1 MSKTR
6 IVLPIEG
13 MTCASCAATVQ
24 EALAGAGGVTSAG
37 VNFATN
43 KAAIEYDDA
52 QTNVSQLIRTV
63 REAGYN
69 CGKASVTFG
78 IVDLHYAPSVTPLE
92 QSLAKVNGVIR
103 AVANQA
109 TETATVD
116 YVPGVVSAED
126 LEQAVTA
133 AGFDV
138 AAPIAAEDPLER
150 ERIARGREI
159 RTLTWKFVVAAVV
172 TVVAMLGS
180 MLLMADRPMGE
191 NGTMKQVD
199 LLGRLLM
206 PLAVALRDWIAG
218 QGWVFDLNWIKWGLA
233 GLTLPVIVWSGQ
245 QFYKGTWSG
254 FRHRTADM
262 NTLIGVGTG
271 AAYVYSLFAT
281 AVPSLF
287 LRAGLPADVYYEAV
301 AAIIA
306 LVLLG
311 RLFEA
316 RAKGRTSEAIRRLAA
331 LRSKTARVIRDGQ
344 ETEIPVEAVVV
355 GDLVIVKPG
364 EKLPVDGIV
373 TEGASAVNEAMLTGE
388 PMPVGKKPGDEV
400 IGATLNTTGSIT
412 FRATRVGKETALGQI
427 VQLVEDAQATKAPIQ
442 KLADRVAGVFVPIVI
457 AIAIAAFVGWFDLG
471 PSPDARALVFAIVAF
486 VTVLI
491 IACPCALGLA
501 TPTAILVG
509 TGRAA
514 EYGILIRSG
523 EALERLANAR
533 TVLLDKTGTITEGKP
548 TVTHIVTAKKP
559 DGTPISPADVLKWA
573 ASVEQRSEHPLA
585 VAIMKA
591 AQDKEV
597 TLLPVEKFAAMEG
610 RGVRGTVDRRIIEV
624 ISLRHARERSL
635 ELGSLGGDADRLAA
649 QGRSPVIVVVNNTV
663 YAVIAIS
670 DPIKPTSKTA
680 IELLKQRGIPV
691 IMVSG
696 DSKKGAQA
704 VASEVGID
712 EVIAEVL
719 PSQKADLVRKL
730 QRQNGGGVGGAGGAH
745 IVMVG
750 DGINDA
756 PALAQADVG
765 IAIGTGTDIAME
777 ASDVTL
783 IRGDLRAVFTAIE
796 LSRRTMRTI
805 RWNLIWAF
813 GYNVLLI
820 PVAAGVLY
828 PVTGWLLS
836 PVLASAAMAW
846 SSLSVVLNSL
856 TLRTFKTRGMASNAV
871 LPQN

>member
-1 MSKTR
+1 MARLDVPDRRLRGLLT
-6 IVLPIEG
+6 
-13 MTCASCAATVQ
+13 
-24 EALAGAGGVTSAG
+24 
-37 VNFATN
+37 
-43 KAAIEYDDA
+43 
-52 QTNVSQLIRTV
+52 
-63 REAGYN
+63 
-69 CGKASVTFG
+69 
-78 IVDLHYAPSVTPLE
+78 
-92 QSLAKVNGVIR
+92 GVIR

-116 YVPGVVSAED
+116 YIPGVVSAED
-126 LEQAVTA
+126 LEKAVDA
-133 AGFDV
+133 AGFVV

-150 ERIARGREI
+150 ERIARSREI
-159 RTLTWKFVVAAVV
+159 RTLTWKFAAAAVV
-172 TVVAMLGS
+172 AIVAMIGS
-180 MLLMADRPMGE
+180 MLLMADRPMGD

-199 LLGRLLM
+199 LLGHLLM
-206 PLAVALRDWIAG
+206 PLAIALRDWVAG
-218 QGWVFDLNWIKWGLA
+218 RGWVIDLDWLKWSLA
-233 GLTLPVIVWSGQ
+233 IITLPVVAWSGQ

-254 FRHRTADM
+254 LRHRTADM

-271 AAYVYSLFAT
+271 AAFLYSLVAT
-281 AVPSLF
+281 AAPTLF

-311 RLFEA
+311 RLLEA

-331 LRSKTARVIRDGQ
+331 LRAKSAHVMREGH
-344 ETEIPVEAVVV
+344 ETDIPVEAVVV

-364 EKLPVDGIV
+364 EKVPVDGLV
-373 TEGASAVNEAMLTGE
+373 TDGASAVNESMLTGE

-400 IGATLNTTGSIT
+400 IGGTLNTTGSIT

-457 AIAIAAFVGWFDLG
+457 ALAIAAFVAWFDLG
-471 PSPDARALVFAIVAF
+471 PGPDARALVFATVAF

-509 TGRAA
+509 TGKAA

-523 EALERLANAR
+523 EALERLANAKA
-533 TVLLDKTGTITEGKP
+533 VLLDKTGTITEGKP
-548 TVTHIVTAKKP
+548 AVTHIVTAKKP

-585 VAIMKA
+585 YAILKA
-591 AQDKEV
+591 AQDKQV
-597 TLLPVEKFAAMEG
+597 SLLPVEKFAAMEG

-670 DPIKPTSKTA
+670 DPIKPTSKAA
-680 IELLKQRGIPV
+680 IELLKKRGIPV
-691 IMVSG
+691 TMVSG

-704 VASEVGID
+704 VAAEVGID
-712 EVIAEVL
+712 EIIAEVL
-719 PSQKADLVRKL
+719 PSQKADLVKKL
-730 QRQNGGGVGGAGGAH
+730 QRQGGGV
-745 IVMVG
+745 VMVG

-765 IAIGTGTDIAME
+765 VAIGTGTDIAME

-783 IRGDLRAVFTAIE
+783 IRGDLRAVFIAIE
-796 LSRRTMRTI
+796 LARRTMRTI

-856 TLRTFKTRGMASNAV
+856 TLRGFKPRGVVSHAV

>member
-1 MSKTR
+1 MPAMSKTR
-6 IVLPIEG
+6 IILPIEG

-24 EALAGAGGVTSAG
+24 EALTGATGVTSAG

-43 KAAIEYDDA
+43 KAAIEYDAA
-52 QTNVSQLIRTV
+52 QTNVAQLIKTV

-78 IVDLHYAPSVTPLE
+78 IVDLHYAPSVAPLE

-116 YVPGVVSAED
+116 YIPGVVSAED
-126 LEQAVTA
+126 LEQAVDA
-133 AGFDV
+133 AGFVV

-150 ERIARGREI
+150 ERIARRRET
-159 RTLTWKFVVAAVV
+159 RTLTWKFVAAAAV
-172 TVVAMLGS
+172 TIVVMIGS

-199 LLGRLLM
+199 LMGRLLM
-206 PLAVALRDWIAG
+206 PLAVWLRDWVAG
-218 QGWVFDLNWIKWGLA
+218 RGWVLDLGWIKWGLA
-233 GLTLPVIVWSGQ
+233 GVTLPVVAWSGQ

-271 AAYVYSLFAT
+271 AAYLYSLVAT
-281 AVPSLF
+281 AAPTVF

-301 AAIIA
+301 TAIIA

-311 RLFEA
+311 RLLEA

-331 LRSKTARVIRDGQ
+331 LRAKSAHVVRDRQ
-344 ETEIPVEAVVV
+344 EVDIPVEAVVV
-355 GDLVIVKPG
+355 GDLLIVKPG
-364 EKLPVDGIV
+364 EKVPVDGIG
-373 TEGASAVNEAMLTGE
+373 TEG
-388 PMPVGKKPGDEV
+388 
-400 IGATLNTTGSIT
+400 
-412 FRATRVGKETALGQI
+412 
-427 VQLVEDAQATKAPIQ
+427 
-442 KLADRVAGVFVPIVI
+442 VI
-457 AIAIAAFVGWFDLG
+457 ALAIAAFVAWFDLG
-471 PSPDARALVFAIVAF
+471 PSPEARSLVFATVAF

-509 TGRAA
+509 TGKAA

-523 EALERLANAR
+523 EALERLANVR
-533 TVLLDKTGTITEGKP
+533 TVLLDKTGTITEGNP

-585 VAIMKA
+585 LAILRA
-591 AQDKEV
+591 AQDKQV
-597 TLLPVEKFAAMEG
+597 SLLPVEKFAAMEG

-635 ELGSLGGDADRLAA
+635 ELGSLGSDADRLAA
-649 QGRSPVIVVVNNTV
+649 QGRSPVICVVNNTV

-680 IELLKQRGIPV
+680 IALLKERGIPV
-691 IMVSG
+691 VMVSG
-696 DSKKGAQA
+696 DSRKGAQA
-704 VASEVGID
+704 VAADVGMH

-719 PSQKADLVRKL
+719 PSQKADLVKKL
-730 QRQNGGGVGGAGGAH
+730 QRNGGHV
-745 IVMVG
+745 VMVG

-796 LSRRTMRTI
+796 LARRTMRTI

-856 TLRTFKTRGMASNAV
+856 TLRALKTPGAASHA
-871 LPQN
+871 

>member
-1 MSKTR
+1 MSKAR

-24 EALAGAGGVTSAG
+24 EALAGATGVTTAG

-43 KAAIEYDDA
+43 KAAIDYDDA
-52 QTNVSQLIRTV
+52 QTNVGQLIKTV

-69 CGKASVTFG
+69 AGKATVTFG
-78 IVDLHYAPSVTPLE
+78 ITDLHYAPSVAPLE
-92 QSLAKVNGVIR
+92 RALSRVTGVIR

-116 YVPGVVSAED
+116 YVPGVVSADD
-126 LEQAVTA
+126 LEKAVTS
-133 AGFDV
+133 AGFEV

-150 ERIARGREI
+150 ERIARSREI
-159 RTLTWKFVVAAVV
+159 KLLTWKFVVAAVV
-172 TVVAMLGS
+172 TLVTMLGS
-180 MLLMADRPMGE
+180 MLLMADRPMGDT
-191 NGTMKQVD
+191 GTMKQVD
-199 LLGRLLM
+199 LMGRLLM
-206 PLAVALRDWIAG
+206 PVAVSLRDWVAG
-218 QGWVFDLNWIKWGLA
+218 QGWILELEWIKWGLA
-233 GLTLPVIVWSGQ
+233 LLTVPVMVWSGQ
-245 QFYKGTWSG
+245 QFYKGMWSG
-254 FRHRTADM
+254 LRHRTADM
-262 NTLIGVGTG
+262 NTLIGVGT
-271 AAYVYSLFAT
+271 AAAFLYSLVAT
-281 AVPSLF
+281 AAPSFF

-301 AAIIA
+301 TAIIA

-311 RLFEA
+311 RLLEA

-331 LRSKTARVIRDGQ
+331 LRAKAAHVVREGHQ
-344 ETEIPVEAVVV
+344 TEIPVEAVVV

-364 EKLPVDGIV
+364 EKVPVDGIV

-388 PMPVGKKPGDEV
+388 PMPVAKKPGDEV
-400 IGATLNTTGSIT
+400 IGGTLNTTGSIT

-427 VQLVEDAQATKAPIQ
+427 AQLVEDAQATKAPIQ

-457 AIAIAAFVGWFDLG
+457 AIAIAAFVAWFDFG
-471 PSPDARALVFAIVAF
+471 PPPQARALVFAIVAF

-509 TGRAA
+509 TGKAA

-523 EALERLANAR
+523 EAMERLARVR

-548 TVTHIVTAKKP
+548 AVTHIVTAKKP

-585 VAIMKA
+585 YAILKA
-591 AQDKEV
+591 AQDKQV
-597 TLLPVEKFAAMEG
+597 SLLPVEKFAAMEG

-635 ELGSLGGDADRLAA
+635 ELGSLGADADRLAA
-649 QGRSPVIVVVNNTV
+649 QGRSPVICVVNNTV

-670 DPIKPTSKTA
+670 DPVKPTSKTA
-680 IELLKQRGIPV
+680 IELLKRRGIPV
-691 IMVSG
+691 VMVSG
-696 DSKKGAQA
+696 DSRKGAEA
-704 VASEVGID
+704 VAAEVGID

-719 PSQKADLVRKL
+719 PSQKADLVKKL
-730 QRQNGGGVGGAGGAH
+730 QRVGGGGD

-756 PALAQADVG
+756 PALAQAHVG

-783 IRGDLRAVFTAIE
+783 IRGDLRAVYTAIE
-796 LSRRTMRTI
+796 LARRTMRTI

-813 GYNVLLI
+813 GYNMLLI
-820 PVAAGVLY
+820 PVAAGALY

-856 TLRTFKTRGMASNAV
+856 TLRAFKAPGVANHAV

>member
-1 MSKTR
+1 MPAMSKAR

-24 EALAGAGGVTSAG
+24 EALAGAVGVASAG

-43 KAAIEYDDA
+43 KAAIEYDGA
-52 QTNVSQLIRTV
+52 QTNVAQLIKTV
-63 REAGYN
+63 RDAGYN

-78 IVDLHYAPSVTPLE
+78 IIDLHYAPSVTPLE
-92 QSLAKVNGVIR
+92 QSLAKVTGVIR

-109 TETATVD
+109 TETASVD
-116 YVPGVVSAED
+116 YIPGVVNAED
-126 LEQAVTA
+126 LEQAVRA
-133 AGFDV
+133 AGFEV

-150 ERIARGREI
+150 ERIARSREL
-159 RTLTWKFVVAAVV
+159 RTLTWKFVAAAAV
-172 TVVAMLGS
+172 TIVAMIGS

-199 LLGRLLM
+199 LMGRLLM
-206 PLAVALRDWIAG
+206 PAAVWLRDWVAR
-218 QGWVFDLNWIKWGLA
+218 QGWILDLDWIKWGLA
-233 GLTLPVIVWSGQ
+233 AITLPVVAWSGQ

-254 FRHRTADM
+254 LRHRTADM

-271 AAYVYSLFAT
+271 AAFLYSLIAT
-281 AVPSLF
+281 AAPTLF

-311 RLFEA
+311 RLLEA

-331 LRSKTARVIRDGQ
+331 LRAKAAHVIRDRQ
-344 ETEIPVEAVVV
+344 ETDVPVEAVVV
-355 GDLVIVKPG
+355 GDMVIVKPG
-364 EKLPVDGIV
+364 EKVPVDGVV

-388 PMPVGKKPGDEV
+388 PMPVAKKPGDEV
-400 IGATLNTTGSIT
+400 IGGTLNTTGSIT

-457 AIAIAAFVGWFDLG
+457 ALAIASFVAWFDFG
-471 PSPDARALVFAIVAF
+471 PSPEARALVYAMVAF

-491 IACPCALGLA
+491 IACPCAIGLA

-523 EALERLANAR
+523 EALERLAKAK
-533 TVLLDKTGTITEGKP
+533 TVLLDKTGTITEGSP

-585 VAIMKA
+585 LAILKA
-591 AQDKEV
+591 AQDKQV
-597 TLLPVEKFAAMEG
+597 SLLPVEKFAAMEG

-635 ELGSLGGDADRLAA
+635 ELGSLGADGDRLAA

-670 DPIKPTSKTA
+670 DPIKPTSRAA
-680 IELLKQRGIPV
+680 IELLKKRGIPV
-691 IMVSG
+691 TMVSG
-696 DSKKGAQA
+696 DSRKGAQA
-704 VASEVGID
+704 VAAEVGID
-712 EVIAEVL
+712 EIIAEVL
-719 PSQKADLVRKL
+719 PSQKADLVKKL
-730 QRQNGGGVGGAGGAH
+730 QRQGGGV
-745 IVMVG
+745 VMVG

-796 LSRRTMRTI
+796 LARRTMRTI

-820 PVAAGVLY
+820 PIAAGALY
-828 PVTGWLLS
+828 PITGWVLS

-856 TLRTFKTRGMASNAV
+856 TLRAFKTSGAATHAV

>member
-1 MSKTR
+1 MSKAR

-24 EALAGAGGVTSAG
+24 EALAGATGVASAG

-43 KAAIEYDDA
+43 KAAIEYDAA
-52 QTNVSQLIRTV
+52 QTNVGQLIKTV

-78 IVDLHYAPSVTPLE
+78 ITDLHYAPSVAPLE
-92 QSLAKVNGVIR
+92 KSLASVNGVIR

-126 LEQAVTA
+126 LEKAVVN
-133 AGFDV
+133 AGFEV

-150 ERIARGREI
+150 ERIARRREI
-159 RTLTWKFVVAAVV
+159 RALGWKFVVAAVV
-172 TVVAMLGS
+172 TVVAMAGS
-180 MLLMADRPMGE
+180 MLLMADRPMGD

-206 PLAVALRDWIAG
+206 PLAVSLRDWIAAR
-218 QGWVFDLNWIKWGLA
+218 GWTLPLDWITWGLA
-233 GLTLPVIVWSGQ
+233 VITLPVVAWSGQ

-271 AAYVYSLFAT
+271 AAYLYSLVAT
-281 AVPSLF
+281 AAPNLF

-311 RLFEA
+311 RLLEA

-331 LRSKTARVIRDGQ
+331 LRAKSAHVVREGH

-388 PMPVGKKPGDEV
+388 PMPVAKKPGDEV
-400 IGATLNTTGSIT
+400 IGGTLNTTGSIT

-457 AIAIAAFVGWFDLG
+457 ALAIAAFVGWFSLG
-471 PSPDARALVFAIVAF
+471 PQPQVRALVYAMVAF
-486 VTVLI
+486 VSVLI

-509 TGRAA
+509 TGKAA

-523 EALERLANAR
+523 EALERLARAR

-548 TVTHIVTAKKP
+548 AVTHIVTAKKP

-585 VAIMKA
+585 FAILKA
-591 AQDKEV
+591 AQDKQV

-635 ELGSLGGDADRLAA
+635 ELGSLGADADRLAA
-649 QGRSPVIVVVNNTV
+649 QGRSPVICVVNNTV

-680 IELLKQRGIPV
+680 VELLKRRGIPV
-691 IMVSG
+691 VMVSG
-696 DSKKGAQA
+696 DSRKGAEA
-704 VASEVGID
+704 VAAEVGID

-719 PSQKADLVRKL
+719 PSQKADLVKKL
-730 QRQNGGGVGGAGGAH
+730 QRQGGD

-756 PALAQADVG
+756 PALAQANIG

-783 IRGDLRAVFTAIE
+783 IRGDLRAVFIAIE
-796 LSRRTMRTI
+796 LARRTMRTI

-813 GYNVLLI
+813 GYNLLLI
-820 PVAAGVLY
+820 PIAAGVLY

-856 TLRTFKTRGMASNAV
+856 TLRRFKTLGVATHAI

>member
-1 MSKTR
+1 VSKSR

-24 EALAGAGGVTSAG
+24 EALTGASGVSSAG

-43 KAAIEYDDA
+43 KAAIDYDDA
-52 QTNVSQLIRTV
+52 QTNVADLIKTV
-63 REAGYN
+63 REAGYD
-69 CGKASVTFG
+69 CGKASVTFA
-78 IVDLHYAPSVTPLE
+78 ISDLHYAPSVTPLE
-92 QSLAKVNGVIR
+92 QALARVAGVTR

-116 YVPGVVSAED
+116 YVPGVVTATD
-126 LEQAVTA
+126 LERAVND
-133 AGFDV
+133 AGFQV
-138 AAPIAAEDPLER
+138 AEPIAAEDPIAR
-150 ERIARGREI
+150 ERIARAREV
-159 RTLTWKFVVAAVV
+159 RTLTWKFVVAGVV
-172 TVVAMLGS
+172 TIVAMLGS
-180 MLLMADRPMGE
+180 MLLMADRPMGD

-199 LLGRLLM
+199 LMGRLLM
-206 PLAVALRDWIAG
+206 PLAIRLRDWIGG
-218 QGWVFDLNWIKWGLA
+218 QGWALDLDWVKWGLA
-233 GLTLPVIVWSGQ
+233 LVTLPVVAWSGQ

-254 FRHRTADM
+254 LRHRTADM

-271 AAYVYSLFAT
+271 AAYLYSIFAT
-281 AVPSLF
+281 AAPGIF
-287 LRAGLPADVYYEAV
+287 LHSGLPADVYYEAV

-311 RLFEA
+311 RLLEA
-316 RAKGRTSEAIRRLAA
+316 RAKGHTAEAIRRLAA
-331 LRSKTARVIRDGQ
+331 LRSKNAHVLREGH
-344 ETEIPVEAVVV
+344 ETDTPVEAVVV
-355 GDLVIVKPG
+355 GDFVIVKPG
-364 EKLPVDGIV
+364 EKIPVDGIV
-373 TEGASAVNEAMLTGE
+373 TEGASAVNESMLTGE
-388 PMPVGKKPGDEV
+388 PIPVAKKPGDEV
-400 IGATLNTTGSIT
+400 IGGTVNTTGSVT
-412 FRATRVGKETALGQI
+412 FRTTRVGKETALGQI

-457 AIAIAAFVGWFDLG
+457 ALAIASFVAWFDLG
-471 PSPDARALVFAIVAF
+471 PMPQVRAVVFATVAF

-509 TGRAA
+509 TGKAA

-523 EALERLANAR
+523 EALERLSNVR
-533 TVLLDKTGTITEGKP
+533 TVLVDKTGTLTEGKP

-585 VAIMKA
+585 HAILAA
-591 AQDKEV
+591 AQDKQV

-635 ELGSLGGDADRLAA
+635 ELGSLGADADRLAA
-649 QGRSPVIVVVNNTV
+649 QARSPVIVVVNNTV

-670 DPIKPTSKTA
+670 DPIKPTSKA
-680 IELLKQRGIPV
+680 AVALLKRLGLPTV
-691 IMVSG
+691 MVSG
-696 DSKKGAQA
+696 DSRKGAEA
-704 VASEVGID
+704 VANEVGIE

-719 PSQKADLVRKL
+719 PSQKADLVKKL
-730 QRQNGGGVGGAGGAH
+730 QRQGRQV
-745 IVMVG
+745 VMVG

-756 PALAQADVG
+756 PALAQANVG
-765 IAIGTGTDIAME
+765 ISIGTGTDIAME
-777 ASDVTL
+777 ASDITL

-820 PVAAGVLY
+820 PIAAGALY
-828 PVTGWLLS
+828 PLTGWLLS

-856 TLRTFKTRGMASNAV
+856 TLRRFKPRWTSLFAEGAA
-871 LPQN
+871 

>member
-1 MSKTR
+1 MSKAR

-24 EALAGAGGVTSAG
+24 EALAGASGVTSAG

-43 KAAIEYDDA
+43 KAAIEYDAA
-52 QTNVSQLIRTV
+52 QTNVGQLIKTV

-78 IVDLHYAPSVTPLE
+78 IIDLHYAPSVAPLE
-92 QSLAKVNGVIR
+92 RALSGVNGVIR

-126 LEQAVTA
+126 LEKAVTA
-133 AGFDV
+133 AGLEV
-138 AAPIAAEDPLER
+138 AAPIPAEDPLER
-150 ERIARGREI
+150 ERIARSREI
-159 RTLTWKFVVAAVV
+159 RTLTWKFVAAAAV
-172 TVVAMLGS
+172 TIVALVGS

-199 LLGRLLM
+199 LMGRLLM
-206 PLAVALRDWIAG
+206 PLAISLRDWIAAR
-218 QGWVFDLNWIKWGLA
+218 GWILDLDWIKWGLA
-233 GLTLPVIVWSGQ
+233 LITLPVVAWSGQ

-271 AAYVYSLFAT
+271 AAYLYSLVAT
-281 AVPSLF
+281 AAPALF

-311 RLFEA
+311 RLLEA

-331 LRSKTARVIRDGQ
+331 LRAKSAHVVRDGK
-344 ETEIPVEAVVV
+344 EIEVPVEAVVV
-355 GDLVIVKPG
+355 GDLVIIKPG
-364 EKLPVDGIV
+364 EKVPVDGVV

-388 PMPVGKKPGDEV
+388 PMPVVKKPGDEV
-400 IGATLNTTGSIT
+400 VGGTLNTTGSIT
-412 FRATRVGKETALGQI
+412 FRTTRVGKETALGQI

-457 AIAIAAFVGWFDLG
+457 ALAIAAFVLWFDFG
-471 PSPDARALVFAIVAF
+471 PPPEARALVFATVAF

-509 TGRAA
+509 TGKAA

-523 EALERLANAR
+523 EALERLAKVR
-533 TVLLDKTGTITEGKP
+533 MVLLDKTGTITEGKP

-585 VAIMKA
+585 DAILKA
-591 AQDKEV
+591 AQDKQV
-597 TLLPVEKFAAMEG
+597 LLLAVEKFAAMEG

-635 ELGSLGGDADRLAA
+635 ELGSLGADADRLAA
-649 QGRSPVIVVVNNTV
+649 QGRSPIIVVVNNTV
-663 YAVIAIS
+663 YAVIAVS
-670 DPIKPTSKTA
+670 DPVKPTSKTA
-680 IELLKQRGIPV
+680 VALLKGRGIPV
-691 IMVSG
+691 VMVSG
-696 DSKKGAQA
+696 DSRKGAEA
-704 VASEVGID
+704 IAAEVGID
-712 EVIAEVL
+712 DVIAEVL
-719 PSQKADLVRKL
+719 PSQKADLVKKL
-730 QRQNGGGVGGAGGAH
+730 QRQGKHV
-745 IVMVG
+745 VMVG

-783 IRGDLRAVFTAIE
+783 IRGDLRAVFVAIE
-796 LSRRTMRTI
+796 LARRTMRTI
-805 RWNLIWAF
+805 RWNLVWAF

-820 PVAAGVLY
+820 PIAAGVLY

-856 TLRTFKTRGMASNAV
+856 TLRTFKAPGVAHAV
-871 LPQN
+871 LS

>member
-1 MSKTR
+1 MSKAR

-24 EALAGAGGVTSAG
+24 EALAGAAGVTSAG

-43 KAAIEYDDA
+43 KAAVDYDNA
-52 QTNVSQLIRTV
+52 QTSVAELIKTV

-78 IVDLHYAPSVTPLE
+78 IVDLHYAPSVAPLE
-92 QSLAKVNGVIR
+92 QSLGRVNGVIR

-116 YVPGVVSAED
+116 YIPGVVTATD
-126 LEQAVTA
+126 LEAAVTG
-133 AGFDV
+133 AGFEV
-138 AAPIAAEDPLER
+138 SEPIAEEDPIER
-150 ERIARGREI
+150 ERIARSREI
-159 RTLTWKFVVAAVV
+159 KTLTWKFVLAGVVAAV
-172 TVVAMLGS
+172 AMIGS

-191 NGTMKQVD
+191 MGTMKQVD

-206 PLAVALRDWIAG
+206 PPAIALRDWIAG
-218 QGWVFDLNWIKWGLA
+218 QGWALELAWIKWGLA
-233 GLTLPVIVWSGQ
+233 LLTLPVVAWSGQ

-262 NTLIGVGTG
+262 NTLIGVGT
-271 AAYVYSLFAT
+271 AAAFLYSLVAT
-281 AVPSLF
+281 AVPRVF
-287 LRAGLPADVYYEAV
+287 LEAGLPADVYYEAV

-311 RLFEA
+311 RLLEA

-331 LRSKTARVIRDGQ
+331 LRAKLAHVVRDGH
-344 ETEIPVEAVVV
+344 ETDIPVEAVVV

-364 EKLPVDGIV
+364 EKIAVDGIV
-373 TEGASAVNEAMLTGE
+373 TEGASAVNESMLTGE

-412 FRATRVGKETALGQI
+412 FRATRIGKETALGQI

-457 AIAIAAFVGWFDLG
+457 SIAIAAFVAWFDLG
-471 PSPDARALVFAIVAF
+471 PGPELRALVFATVAF

-509 TGRAA
+509 TGKAA

-523 EALERLANAR
+523 EALERLAKAR
-533 TVLLDKTGTITEGKP
+533 RVLLDKTGTITEGKP

-559 DGTPISPADVLKWA
+559 DGTPIAPADVLKWA

-585 VAIMKA
+585 HAILKA
-591 AQDKEV
+591 AQDKQV
-597 TLLPVEKFAAMEG
+597 SLLSVEKFAAMEG

-635 ELGSLGGDADRLAA
+635 ELGSLGTDADRLAA
-649 QGRSPVIVVVNNTV
+649 QGRSPVIVVVNNTI

-670 DPIKPTSKTA
+670 DPIKPTSKAA
-680 IELLKQRGIPV
+680 IELLKSKGLPV
-691 IMVSG
+691 VMVSG
-696 DSKKGAQA
+696 DSRKGAEA
-704 VASEVGID
+704 VANEVGID

-719 PSQKADLVRKL
+719 PSQKADLVKKL
-730 QRQNGGGVGGAGGAH
+730 QRQLGGDV
-745 IVMVG
+745 VMVG

-756 PALAQADVG
+756 PALAQANVG
-765 IAIGTGTDIAME
+765 IAIGTGSDIAME

-783 IRGDLRAVFTAIE
+783 IRGDLRAVFIAIE
-796 LSRRTMRTI
+796 LARRTMRTI

-813 GYNVLLI
+813 GYNIVLI
-820 PVAAGVLY
+820 PVAAGLLY

-836 PVLASAAMAW
+836 PILASAAMAW

-856 TLRTFKTRGMASNAV
+856 TLRSFKPRGAGSHAL

>member
-1 MSKTR
+1 MSKAR

-24 EALAGAGGVTSAG
+24 EALAGSTGVSSAG

-43 KAAIEYDDA
+43 KAAVDYDDA
-52 QTNVSQLIRTV
+52 QTNVAALIKTV

-78 IVDLHYAPSVTPLE
+78 ITDLHYAPSVAPLE
-92 QSLAKVNGVIR
+92 QSLGRVNGVIR

-116 YVPGVVSAED
+116 YIPGVVSATD
-126 LEQAVTA
+126 LEAAVTG
-133 AGFDV
+133 AGFEV
-138 AAPIAAEDPLER
+138 SAPIAEEDPIER
-150 ERIARGREI
+150 ERIARTREI
-159 RTLTWKFVVAAVV
+159 KTLTWKFVLAAVV
-172 TVVAMLGS
+172 AVVAMVGS

-191 NGTMKQVD
+191 MGTMKQVD

-206 PLAVALRDWIAG
+206 PLAISLREWIAG
-218 QGWVFDLNWIKWGLA
+218 QGWILELTWIKWGLA
-233 GLTLPVIVWSGQ
+233 LLTLPVVAWSGQ

-262 NTLIGVGTG
+262 NTLIGVGT
-271 AAYVYSLFAT
+271 AAAFLYSLVAT
-281 AVPSLF
+281 AAPSLF
-287 LRAGLPADVYYEAV
+287 LQAGLPADVYYEAV
-301 AAIIA
+301 ATIIA

-311 RLFEA
+311 RLLEA
-316 RAKGRTSEAIRRLAA
+316 RAKGKTSEAIRRLAA
-331 LRSKTARVIRDGQ
+331 LRAKLAHVLRDGH
-344 ETEIPVEAVVV
+344 ETDIPVEAVVV
-355 GDLVIVKPG
+355 GDLLIVKPG
-364 EKLPVDGIV
+364 EKIPVDGVV
-373 TEGASAVNEAMLTGE
+373 TEGASAVDESMLTGE
-388 PMPVGKKPGDEV
+388 PMPVAKKPGDEV

-442 KLADRVAGVFVPIVI
+442 RLADRVAGVFVPIVI
-457 AIAIAAFVGWFDLG
+457 AIAIAAFVAWFDFG
-471 PSPDARALVFAIVAF
+471 PGPELRALVFATVAF

-533 TVLLDKTGTITEGKP
+533 RVLLDKTGTITEGKP

-559 DGTPISPADVLKWA
+559 DGTPIAPADVLKWA

-585 VAIMKA
+585 NAILKA
-591 AQDKEV
+591 AQDKQV

-635 ELGSLGGDADRLAA
+635 ELGSLGTDGDRLAA

-670 DPIKPTSKTA
+670 DPIKPTSKAA
-680 IELLKQRGIPV
+680 IELLKQKGLPV
-691 IMVSG
+691 VMVSG
-696 DSKKGAQA
+696 DSRKGAEA
-704 VASEVGID
+704 VANEVGID

-719 PSQKADLVRKL
+719 PSQKADLVKKL
-730 QRQNGGGVGGAGGAH
+730 QRQQGGDV
-745 IVMVG
+745 VMVG

-756 PALAQADVG
+756 PALAQANVG

-783 IRGDLRAVFTAIE
+783 IRGDLRAVFVSIE
-796 LSRRTMRTI
+796 LARRTMRTI

-813 GYNVLLI
+813 GYNIVLI
-820 PVAAGVLY
+820 PVAAGLLY

-836 PVLASAAMAW
+836 PILASAAMAW

-856 TLRTFKTRGMASNAV
+856 TLRSFKPRGTGSHAL